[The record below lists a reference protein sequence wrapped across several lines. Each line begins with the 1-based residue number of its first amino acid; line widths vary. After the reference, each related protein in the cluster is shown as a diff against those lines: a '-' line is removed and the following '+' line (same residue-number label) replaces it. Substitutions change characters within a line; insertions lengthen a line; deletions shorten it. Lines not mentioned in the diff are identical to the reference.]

1 MIKDEWKC
9 CVGNIFQRRLIHF
22 VRSRIVLNFIA
33 ADSGPQAVDILQI
46 GFHICSPLAFR
57 EACTGSI
64 ELNACRGIDYKTG
77 PALVKWLAKLVTECI
92 ASNAHIIDL
101 MEIVKLQTGHRLLFG
116 CLIEVGHLLTGKTEV
131 FHKN

>member
-9 CVGNIFQRRLIHF
+9 CVGDIFQRRLIHF
-22 VRSRIVLNFIA
+22 VRSRIVLNFIT
-33 ADSGPQAVDILQI
+33 ADSGPQAVDVLQI

-57 EACTGSI
+57 KACTCSI
-64 ELNACRGIDYKTG
+64 ELDACRGINDKTC
-77 PALVKWLAKLVTECI
+77 PTLVERLTKLVTESI
-92 ASNAHIIDL
+92 AGNAHIIDL